1 MINSPIPDRD
11 ELTRTMSNRIIDSL
25 AEAIIADDDSKA
37 YPLDLTDLPALRDLL
52 TDRAYL
58 RLCIAI
64 DCCPY
69 HDCDLET
76 CDDDSLTCRERL
88 ESELD

>member
-1 MINSPIPDRD
+1 MIERN
-11 ELTRTMSNRIIDSL
+11 EMTRTMTDRIIDSL
-25 AEAIIADDDSKA
+25 AAAILDDDNQLATS
-37 YPLDLTDLPALRDLL
+37 LDLDDLPALRDLL
-52 TDRAYL
+52 TARAYL
-58 RLCIAI
+58 RLCTAL

-88 ESELD
+88 ESELA